1 VAVVKALL
9 QTLVRGES
17 GQDLIEYALLV
28 ALLATVSFVALQG
41 LGGSVN
47 LFYQKLQGKLAA
59 M

>member
-1 VAVVKALL
+1 VKALL